1 MPRKNGVELLAEA
14 RLIRPHLRSLF
25 MSGYTGDLIALR
37 GGMGPDAAFLEKPFT
52 RASLLAKVHST
63 LHIEPVKRKP
73 N

>member
-1 MPRKNGVELLAEA
+1 
-14 RLIRPHLRSLF
+14 